1 MSDNSQ
7 NDETP
12 LTPEQQENDFISIL
26 GEKTLTK
33 QNTALTPRNC
43 KTAVCLWIYLTRWL
57 TKKTMIMIRI
67 KTKTQETLTSR
78 TIKATAFHSFRKK
91 KRKTF
96 RPRQ

>member
-33 QNTALTPRNC
+33 QNTALTSRNC
-43 KTAVCLWIYLTRWL
+43 KTSVCLWIYLTRWL
-57 TKKTMIMIRI
+57 TKR
-67 KTKTQETLTSR
+67 R
-78 TIKATAFHSFRKK
+78 
-91 KRKTF
+91 
-96 RPRQ
+96 